1 MLRCALRRQTP
12 GDLIQDGLYAALAFA
27 LYPPPFRHVSACLV
41 ARALGAKKLR
51 GKGVAGAVTAD
62 ATLLQ
67 RAATGKLQR
76 MMSQKVELATPPPV
90 AAAAPALPA
99 AEGPRSDTV

>member
-1 MLRCALRRQTP
+1 MLCEQTP
-12 GDLIQDGLYAALAFA
+12 GDLIQDGLYSALAFA

-41 ARALGAKKLR
+41 ARALGAKKLS
-51 GKGVAGAVTAD
+51 GKGMAGAVTAD

-76 MMSQKVELATPPPV
+76 MMSQKVELAATLPG
-90 AAAAPALPA
+90 AATAPALSA
-99 AEGPRSDTV
+99 AEGPRSNTVRLT

>member
-41 ARALGAKKLR
+41 ARALGAKKLS

-76 MMSQKVELATPPPV
+76 VMSRKVELAATLPG
-90 AAAAPALPA
+90 AATAPALPA
-99 AEGPRSDTV
+99 AEGPRSHTV